1 MNTPLLI
8 KRYALLEQPREQQLA
23 QRWQEHRDRSAT
35 DALVTSHLRL
45 AAKVARR
52 YQRDDLPLA
61 DLIGEA
67 NLGLVIAASHFEP
80 GRGARFSTYALWW
93 IKAAIH
99 DYIQGSR
106 SLVKT
111 GTTAAQRKLFFGFR
125 RAMNKFGGDRTGLTQ
140 EVAEAVARELVVPV
154 REVIEMSSR
163 LTGDVSLNAPVSDDG
178 ATEWEARL
186 VDHSPN
192 AEAIVAEQDESSQK
206 AKALRSALDVLTA
219 RERRVFEA
227 RRLSEDPPGLE
238 ELGRELSISGE
249 RVRQIEALAFE
260 KVKRAAT
267 RRLRP
272 AVSLPERWSNEKTAA
287 GDAARAARMPPS
299 PGQPTS
305 RSTAMVMASPPPIHN
320 AATPRSRFRASSSVG
335 TAALLRIL
343 ARARTGERGGG
354 RKPPWAFVL
363 PWTYMS
369 EGLVPM
375 IRALLQRTIVEPAGC

>member
-1 MNTPLLI
+1 
-8 KRYALLEQPREQQLA
+8 
-23 QRWQEHRDRSAT
+23 
-35 DALVTSHLRL
+35 
-45 AAKVARR
+45 VARR
-52 YQRDDLPLA
+52 YQRYDLPLA

-99 DYIQGSR
+99 DYILRSR
-106 SLVKT
+106 SLVKM
-111 GTTAAQRKLFFGFR
+111 GTTAAQRKLFFGLR
-125 RAMNKFGGDRTGLTQ
+125 RAMTKFGGDRTGLTR

-154 REVIEMSSR
+154 RDVIEMSSR

-178 ATEWEARL
+178 PTEWEARL
-186 VDHSPN
+186 VDHAPN

-238 ELGRELSISGE
+238 QLGRELSISGE
-249 RVRQIEALAFE
+249 RVRQIETLAFE

-272 AVSLPERWSNEKTAA
+272 AVLP
-287 GDAARAARMPPS
+287 ARE
-299 PGQPTS
+299 
-305 RSTAMVMASPPPIHN
+305 V
-320 AATPRSRFRASSSVG
+320 
-335 TAALLRIL
+335 
-343 ARARTGERGGG
+343 
-354 RKPPWAFVL
+354 
-363 PWTYMS
+363 
-369 EGLVPM
+369 
-375 IRALLQRTIVEPAGC
+375 VE